1 MKRRF
6 DPITSQIINDIE
18 SNSVYRMHINRVS
31 KTKATIDDKRPPLSL
46 KHKLIYEKQEKKRR
60 QMMEQKTKTKRY
72 TSERDIPTSLGL
84 TCSTKNELM
93 LSTVK
98 SADARRKI
106 KDISQTP
113 VFSTVAP
120 TIELD
125 SDSLDTEESSLENDL
140 DLFILPKNQ
149 TSTMSTRSLAS
160 MQTTRMQSRMPTRA
174 VSAKTSP
181 IKGKKAEIDYSI
193 VPGMRIVDDI
203 LRVEL
208 SSESSSEEQEEE
220 DIHMI

>member
-6 DPITSQIINDIE
+6 DPITSQILNDIE
-18 SNSVYRMHINRVS
+18 SNSVYQLHINKVS

-60 QMMEQKTKTKRY
+60 QMTEQKTRTKKY
-72 TSERDIPTSLGL
+72 TSERDIPTSLSL
-84 TCSTKNELM
+84 TCSAKNKLM

-98 SADARRKI
+98 SADARRKM

-113 VFSTVAP
+113 AFSTVTP
-120 TIELD
+120 TIEFN
-125 SDSLDTEESSLENDL
+125 SDSLDEEESSLENDL
-140 DLFILPKNQ
+140 DIFILPKNQ
-149 TSTMSTRSLAS
+149 ASTMSSRSIAS
-160 MQTTRMQSRMPTRA
+160 TKISRTQSRVQTRTI
-174 VSAKTSP
+174 SPKTSP
-181 IKGKKAEIDYSI
+181 AKSKKAEIDYSI

-208 SSESSSEEQEEE
+208 TSESSTEEDEEE
-220 DIHMI
+220 NI